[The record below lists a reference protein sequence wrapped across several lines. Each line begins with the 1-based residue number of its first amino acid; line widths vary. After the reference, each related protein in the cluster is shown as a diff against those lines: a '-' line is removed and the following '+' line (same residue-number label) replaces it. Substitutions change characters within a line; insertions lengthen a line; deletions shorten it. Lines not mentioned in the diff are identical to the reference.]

1 MQIPLKEFNKNSVI
15 IDFQSELVPNY
26 ETGIFEIK
34 NYSEIRFIKEV
45 IYSDILE
52 INGME
57 WRLKVYP
64 NGNGIAK
71 GSYLSIFLEMK
82 KGYTEYNK
90 YEYRVEL
97 VNQKNPKLSIYR
109 FINLENLQVNLQI
122 MNAGV
127 IIDFLS

>member
-1 MQIPLKEFNKNSVI
+1 MKEQMQIPLKEFNKNSVI

-71 GSYLSIFLEMK
+71 GSYLSDRK
-82 KGYTEYNK
+82 S
-90 YEYRVEL
+90 V
-97 VNQKNPKLSIYR
+97 V
-109 FINLENLQVNLQI
+109 
-122 MNAGV
+122 
-127 IIDFLS
+127 